1 MFGQLAYASHRPADP
16 FMGRIIQLRA
26 DLAIKR
32 EDYRNA
38 FRCAARLSGRAHAE
52 AKANAGRLQRQAA
65 ELAMEL
71 AMLPGG
77 R

>member
-1 MFGQLAYASHRPADP
+1 MFEQLASAGCRTHDHLMCRVAE
-16 FMGRIIQLRA
+16 LRA
-26 DLAIKR
+26 DLASKR
-32 EDYRNA
+32 QDYRNA
-38 FRCAARLSGRAHAE
+38 FACAARLSGRAHAE

-71 AMLPGG
+71 AMLAGG